1 MSLWLIGQVRLLAMP
16 MNEHAHTVL
25 VLAGTGEARAI
36 AARLAGRPSLRVISS
51 LAGRTA
57 APAMPEG
64 EIRIGGFGGAEG
76 LADYI
81 RANTVHAVIDATHP
95 FATGIS
101 ANAVAAGQLSG
112 VPLIR
117 FERAPWSPESGDVW
131 DFTTDE
137 AGAAETIE
145 QGAVVFLALGSQ
157 HITAF
162 GHRSDVT
169 FITRTVDQPAALPGA
184 NWIAV
189 VGKPSPEVEGEI
201 ALFKTHG
208 ISRVVCR
215 NSGGKAGYAKIHA
228 ARLLGLPVTMISRP
242 EPIGGVPLER
252 IDEVVRELDRH
263 LAQR

>member
-1 MSLWLIGQVRLLAMP
+1 MSEP
-16 MNEHAHTVL
+16 AHTVL
-25 VLAGTGEARAI
+25 ILAGTGEARAI

-81 RANTVHAVIDATHP
+81 RTNAVDAVIDATHP

-101 ANAVAAGQLSG
+101 ANAVRAGQLSG

-117 FERAPWSPESGDVW
+117 YERAPWSPESEDIW
-131 DFTTDE
+131 DCATDE

-145 QGAVVFLALGSQ
+145 HGAVVFLALGSQ
-157 HITAF
+157 HIAAF
-162 GHRSDVT
+162 GRRGDVT
-169 FITRTVDQPAALPGA
+169 FVTRTVDAPAALPGA

-189 VGKPSPEVEGEI
+189 IGKPSPDVEDEI

-215 NSGGKAGYAKIHA
+215 NSGGNAGYAKIHA
-228 ARLLGLPVTMISRP
+228 ARRLGLPVTMISRP
-242 EPIGGVPLER
+242 APLSSASLAS
-252 IDEVVRELDRH
+252 IDEVIRELDGH
-263 LAQR
+263 LARL